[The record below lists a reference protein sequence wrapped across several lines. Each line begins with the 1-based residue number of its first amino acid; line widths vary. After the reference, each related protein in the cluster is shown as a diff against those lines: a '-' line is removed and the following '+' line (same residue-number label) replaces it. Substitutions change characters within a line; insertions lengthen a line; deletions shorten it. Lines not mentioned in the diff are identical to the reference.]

1 MIGIIAAMDVEM
13 KSLRSFMTD
22 TKTETVSGITFVSGT
37 LEGKLVVTAVC
48 GIGKVFAAM
57 CAQTMILRYQPECI
71 VNTGVAGALS
81 DKLSI
86 GSVAISSAV
95 VQHDMDTSALGDPL
109 GLISGVN
116 KVQLPADSDLC
127 GQLSACATVLGIRTE
142 TGVIASGDQFISS
155 AERKDAIIKTFG
167 AIACEMEG
175 AAIGQVCYVN
185 RVPFCVLRAIS
196 DSADGS
202 SHMDY
207 PTFVGMAAEQLNV
220 PVVVHEQNSVMGM
233 AKNTSWSH
241 SCKISASARAGL
253 MWPAVPPP
261 VRTNFIVSS
270 FRCRD
275 DWRRAPFQNH
285 GVATPAS
292 PKKHFP
298 LGETSLAKRFSM
310 RRRAEP

>member
-155 AERKDAIIKTFG
+155 AERKDAIVKTFG

-175 AAIGQVCYVN
+175 AAIGQVAFTN
-185 RVPFCVLRAIS
+185 RVPFAVLRTIS
-196 DSADGS
+196 DGGDGMEYSRFLPFAAARSAALTR
-202 SHMDY
+202 
-207 PTFVGMAAEQLNV
+207 TFL
-220 PVVVHEQNSVMGM
+220 
-233 AKNTSWSH
+233 TL
-241 SCKISASARAGL
+241 I
-253 MWPAVPPP
+253 
-261 VRTNFIVSS
+261 
-270 FRCRD
+270 
-275 DWRRAPFQNH
+275 
-285 GVATPAS
+285 
-292 PKKHFP
+292 
-298 LGETSLAKRFSM
+298 
-310 RRRAEP
+310 